1 MSIFKSLGS
10 LTGLPLLVGLLL
22 PTGLAARTHHENV
35 LLRQAED
42 AEARKDWD
50 AALQLYQQ
58 ALAKDPSCMDCQI
71 GLQRSRFED
80 GQVHLRRG
88 RELREQGQLEAALTE
103 FQKAFQLDPGTN
115 VNLQEVAITTKM
127 IEDARK
133 SPGQTAAERGL
144 TPMEQEQRQTET
156 RLRSI
161 EGVPELKPIKRE
173 IEALKINNQPPK
185 ILYETVGK
193 LAGINVIFDPQFTPS
208 PGGGRSGFNIDL
220 SNTNLEDALDYL
232 ALITHTFWKP
242 ISSNAIFVTDDNPTK
257 HRDFDTM
264 AVKTFYLENPTT
276 AQEFQEIVT
285 AIRSITDCRRMYTAA
300 SLNAIV
306 ARCEVD
312 KLALVEK
319 LVHDLDKPKAEV
331 LVDVLVLDVNST
343 HTRDLQASLVSG
355 TGSGLNV
362 PIAFTPSSI
371 TTTTTSGA
379 SGTTGTTTSG
389 VFTLGQLRH
398 LSINDFSTTLPGA
411 LLNAVL
417 SDADTRVLQ
426 SPQVRA
432 SDGGKATL
440 NIGSKIPFASGS
452 YQPGIAGVAGVSP
465 LVQTNFQYA
474 DVGVN
479 ITLEPR
485 VHGDNEISMHITVDI
500 SNETSTV
507 NFGGLDEPVIGQKK
521 SDTNIRVRDG
531 EVTLLGGLMNNTDTD
546 NYSGIPGLVN
556 IPILGKLLFGQ
567 SHREKDKEELLIAVI
582 PHIVRTQQ
590 LDDLDTRGIATGT
603 EQTVQVRYDH
613 PTAAPA
619 PAPPAPEAHPASPSN
634 APGASVLTVPVAPA
648 APPATAPV
656 VPATPEPEAPGAQTG
671 LRMSFTPPVLQAHV
685 GDAVLPTLQVTDAR
699 DVFSVGVR
707 VKWDP
712 NILRLNSITPGD
724 FLTAGGQSLRAPID
738 IRNDAG
744 EATISLSRLPGASG
758 VSGAG
763 PLATFAFTAMAP
775 GSTGL
780 TVTEL
785 TPTNSKQESL
795 AVGRPSVTVTVK

>member
-1 MSIFKSLGS
+1 MSIFKNLGS
-10 LTGLPLLVGLLL
+10 LAGVPLLLGFLL
-22 PTGLAARTHHENV
+22 PMGLGARSHHENV
-35 LLRQAED
+35 LLREAEE

-58 ALAKDPSCMDCQI
+58 ALAQDPHCMDCQI

-88 RELREQGQLEAALTE
+88 RALREQGQLEPALAE

-127 IEDARK
+127 IEDAK
-133 SPGQTAAERGL
+133 KAPGQPAAERGL
-144 TPMEQEQRQTET
+144 TPMEQQRRKTEE

-173 IEALKINNQPPK
+173 IETLKINNQPPRV
-185 ILYETVGK
+185 LYETVGK
-193 LAGINVIFDPQFTPS
+193 LAGVNVIFDPQFTPS
-208 PGGGRSGFNIDL
+208 GGGHNSFNIDL

-242 ISSNAIFVTDDNPTK
+242 LSANAIFVTEDNPTK

-264 AVKTFYLENPTT
+264 AVRTFYLENPTT

-331 LVDVLVLDVNST
+331 LVDVLVLDVNTT

-355 TGSGLNV
+355 SGAGLTV
-362 PIAFTPSSI
+362 PVAFTPSSI
-371 TTTTTSGA
+371 TSTTSTGT

-389 VFTLGQLRH
+389 VFTLGQVGH

-452 YQPGIAGVAGVSP
+452 YQPGLVGTTGVSP
-465 LVQTNFQYA
+465 LVQTSFQYA

-507 NFGGLDEPVIGQKK
+507 DFGGLEEPVIGQKK

-546 NYSGIPGLVN
+546 NSSGIPGLVN

-567 SHREKDKEELLIAVI
+567 THKERDREELLIAVI
-582 PHIVRTQQ
+582 PHIVRTEQ
-590 LDDLDTRGIATGT
+590 LDDLNTRGIATGT
-603 EQTVQVRYDH
+603 EQTVQVRYNH
-613 PTAAPA
+613 PVA
-619 PAPPAPEAHPASPSN
+619 PAPPLAETHPASPGI
-634 APGASVLTVPVAPA
+634 APGASVLTVPVAP
-648 APPATAPV
+648 PANAPV
-656 VPATPEPEAPGAQTG
+656 VPAEPEVPGAQTG
-671 LRMSFTPPVLQAHV
+671 LRMSFTPTVLQAHP
-685 GDAVLPTLQVTDAR
+685 GDTVLPTLQVSAKEG
-699 DVFSVGVR
+699 VFSVGVH

-712 NILRLNSITPGD
+712 KILRLNSITPGD
-724 FLTAGGQSLRAPID
+724 FLTAGGQSISAPID

-744 EATISLSRLPGASG
+744 EATISLSRLPGASD

-775 GSTGL
+775 GSTAL

-785 TPTNSKQESL
+785 TPKNSKQESL
-795 AVGRPSVTVTVK
+795 AVRLPSVTVSVK

>member
-1 MSIFKSLGS
+1 M
-10 LTGLPLLVGLLL
+10 LLVLLF
-22 PTGLAARTHHENV
+22 PGAGVARTHHENV
-35 LLRQAED
+35 LLKQAQE

-58 ALAKDPSCMDCQI
+58 ALARDPQCLDCQI

-80 GQVHLRRG
+80 GQVHMRKGRALRD
-88 RELREQGQLEAALTE
+88 QGQLEAALAE
-103 FQKAFQLDPGTN
+103 FQKAFALDPGTN
-115 VNLQEVAITTKM
+115 VNVQEINITTKM
-127 IEDARK
+127 IEDAKK
-133 SPGQTAAERGL
+133 SPGESAAERGL
-144 TPMEQEQRQTET
+144 TPMEREHRKMLE
-156 RLRSI
+156 RLRTL

-173 IEALKINNQPPK
+173 IETLKINNQPPK
-185 ILYETVGK
+185 VLYETVGK
-193 LAGINVIFDPQFTPS
+193 VAGINVIFDPQFQPTV
-208 PGGGRSGFNIDL
+208 RNANLDI
-220 SNTNLEDALDYL
+220 SNTNIEDALDYL
-232 ALITHTFWKP
+232 SLITHTFWKP
-242 ISSNAIFVTDDNPTK
+242 ITPNAIFVSDDNPTK

-276 AQEFQEIVT
+276 PQEFQEIVT

-300 SLNAIV
+300 ALNAIV

-331 LVDVLVLDVNST
+331 LMDVLVLDVNTT

-355 TGSGLNV
+355 TGAGLTA

-371 TTTTTSGA
+371 TTTA
-379 SGTTGTTTSG
+379 GTNGGSSTTSG
-389 VFTLGQLRH
+389 VFTLGQVGH
-398 LSINDFSTTLPGA
+398 VSINDFSTTLPGA

-452 YQPGIAGVAGVSP
+452 YQPGLVGTTGVSP
-465 LVQTNFQYA
+465 LVQTSFQYA
-474 DVGVN
+474 DIGTN

-485 VHGDNEISMHITVDI
+485 VHGDDEISMHITVDI
-500 SNETSTV
+500 SNEVNTV
-507 NFGGLDEPVIGQKK
+507 NFGGLEEPVIGQKK

-531 EVTLLGGLMNNTDTD
+531 EVTLLGGLLNNTDTD

-556 IPILGKLLFGQ
+556 IPLLGKILFGQ
-567 SHREKDKEELLIAVI
+567 NHKERDKEELLIAVI
-582 PHIVRTQQ
+582 PHIVRTEQ

-603 EQTVQVRYDH
+603 DQTVQVRYER
-613 PTAAPA
+613 PAASTAPA
-619 PAPPAPEAHPASPSN
+619 PSEVRPVTPTVAPVANVPIAP
-634 APGASVLTVPVAPA
+634 SVL
-648 APPATAPV
+648 
-656 VPATPEPEAPGAQTG
+656 EPEVPGAQTG
-671 LRMSFTPPVLQAHV
+671 LHIIFPNTVLQVHV
-685 GDAVLPTLQVTDAR
+685 GDPVIPTLKVDSAT

-712 NILRLNSITPGD
+712 KVLRLNAITPGD
-724 FLTAGGQSLRAPID
+724 FLAAGGQSLSAPID

-744 EATISLSRLPGASG
+744 EATINLSRLPGASG

-763 PLATFAFTAMAP
+763 PLAAFAFTAMAQ
-775 GSTGL
+775 GSTAI

-785 TPTNSKQESL
+785 SPKNSKQEGL
-795 AVGRPSVTVTVK
+795 AVTRPVMEVQVK

>member
-1 MSIFKSLGS
+1 MRIFKSLGG
-10 LTGLPLLVGLLL
+10 LAGLPLLLGVLL
-22 PTGLAARTHHENV
+22 PAGLAARSHHENV
-35 LLRQAED
+35 LLRQAQD

-50 AALQLYQQ
+50 VALQLYQQ
-58 ALAKDPSCMDCQI
+58 ALTRDPACMDCQI

-80 GQVHLRRG
+80 GQVHMRRG
-88 RELREQGQLEAALTE
+88 RELREQGQLDAALAE
-103 FQKAFQLDPGTN
+103 FQKAYQLDPGTN
-115 VNLQEVAITTKM
+115 VNLQEVTTTAKM
-127 IEDARK
+127 IANAKK
-133 SPGQTAAERGL
+133 SPGESAEERGL
-144 TPMEQEQRQTET
+144 TPMEQEHRRMED

-161 EGVPELKPIKRE
+161 EGVPVLKPIKRE
-173 IEALKINNQPPK
+173 IETLKINNQPPRV
-185 ILYETVGK
+185 LYETVGK
-193 LAGINVIFDPQFTPS
+193 LAGINVIFDPQFTQS
-208 PGGGRSGFNIDL
+208 GGGRNSFNIDL
-220 SNTNLEDALDYL
+220 ANTNLEDALDYL

-242 ISSNAIFVTDDNPTK
+242 IGENAIFVTDDNPTK

-343 HTRDLQASLVSG
+343 HARDLQASLVSG
-355 TGSGLNV
+355 TGSGLSL

-371 TTTTTSGA
+371 TTTPGTNGGA
-379 SGTTGTTTSG
+379 ATTTG
-389 VFTLGQLRH
+389 VFTLRQLKH
-398 LSINDFSTTLPGA
+398 VSINDFSTTLPGA
-411 LLNAVL
+411 LLNLVL
-417 SDADTRVLQ
+417 SDTDTRVLQ
-426 SPQVRA
+426 SPQIRA

-452 YQPGIAGVAGVSP
+452 YQPGIAGVANVSP
-465 LVQTNFQYA
+465 LVQTSFQYA

-479 ITLEPR
+479 VTLEPR

-500 SNETSTV
+500 SNETGSV

-567 SHREKDKEELLIAVI
+567 SHKEKDREELLIAII

-613 PTAAPA
+613 PVTTPAPA
-619 PAPPAPEAHPASPSN
+619 PAETHPASPST
-634 APGASVLTVPVAPA
+634 APGASVLTVPVTPA
-648 APPATAPV
+648 APPVTAPV
-656 VPATPEPEAPGAQTG
+656 IPVTPEPEIPGAQTG
-671 LRMSFTPPVLQAHV
+671 LRMNFTPPVLQAHV
-685 GDAVLPTLQVTDAR
+685 GDTVLPTLQITDAR

-712 NILRLNSITPGD
+712 NVLRLNSITPGD
-724 FLTAGGQSLRAPID
+724 FLSAGGQSLSAPID

-775 GSTGL
+775 GATGL
-780 TVTEL
+780 SVTEL
-785 TPTNSKQESL
+785 TPKNSKQESL
-795 AVGRPSVTVTVK
+795 AVRRPSVTVSVK

>member
-1 MSIFKSLGS
+1 
-10 LTGLPLLVGLLL
+10 
-22 PTGLAARTHHENV
+22 
-35 LLRQAED
+35 
-42 AEARKDWD
+42 
-50 AALQLYQQ
+50 
-58 ALAKDPSCMDCQI
+58 
-71 GLQRSRFED
+71 
-80 GQVHLRRG
+80 
-88 RELREQGQLEAALTE
+88 
-103 FQKAFQLDPGTN
+103 
-115 VNLQEVAITTKM
+115 
-127 IEDARK
+127 
-133 SPGQTAAERGL
+133 
-144 TPMEQEQRQTET
+144 MEQEHRKMEE

-161 EGVPELKPIKRE
+161 EGVPELRPIKRE
-173 IEALKINNQPPK
+173 IETLKINNQPPK
-185 ILYETVGK
+185 VLYETVGK
-193 LAGINVIFDPQFTPS
+193 LAGINVIFDPQFTPA
-208 PGGGRSGFNIDL
+208 GGGHNSFNIDL

-232 ALITHTFWKP
+232 AMITHTFWKP
-242 ISSNAIFVTDDNPTK
+242 IGSNAIFVTDDNPTK

-264 AVKTFYLENPTT
+264 AVRTFYLENPTT

-312 KLALVEK
+312 KLSLVEK

-331 LVDVLVLDVNST
+331 LVDVLVLDVNTT

-355 TGSGLNV
+355 SGSGLTV

-371 TTTTTSGA
+371 TTTSGA

-389 VFTLGQLRH
+389 VFTLGQVKH

-465 LVQTNFQYA
+465 LVQTSFQYA

-500 SNETSTV
+500 SNETTTV
-507 NFGGLDEPVIGQKK
+507 NFGGLEEPVIGQKK

-546 NYSGIPGLVN
+546 NSSGIPGLVN

-567 SHREKDKEELLIAVI
+567 THKERDKEELLIAVI

-590 LDDLDTRGIATGT
+590 LDDLNTRGIATGT

-613 PTAAPA
+613 PMA
-619 PAPPAPEAHPASPSN
+619 PAPPPADTHPASPSI
-634 APGASVLTVPVAPA
+634 AQGASVLTVPVAPP
-648 APPATAPV
+648 APSAIASV
-656 VPATPEPEAPGAQTG
+656 APATPEPEAPGAQTD
-671 LRMSFTPPVLQAHV
+671 LRMSFTPTVLQAHP
-685 GDAVLPTLQVTDAR
+685 GDTVLPTLQVTDAR
-699 DVFSVGVR
+699 KEGVFSVGVR

-712 NILRLNSITPGD
+712 KILRLNSITPGD
-724 FLTAGGQSLRAPID
+724 FLTAGGQSISAPID
-738 IRNDAG
+738 IRNDTG

-763 PLATFAFTAMAP
+763 PLATFAFTALAP

-785 TPTNSKQESL
+785 TPKNAKQESL
-795 AVGRPSVTVTVK
+795 AVSRPSVTVNVK

>member
-10 LTGLPLLVGLLL
+10 LARVPLLLGFLL
-22 PTGLAARTHHENV
+22 PMGLAARSHHENV
-35 LLRQAED
+35 LLRQAQE

-50 AALQLYQQ
+50 VALDLYQQ

-88 RELREQGQLEAALTE
+88 RALREQGQLEAALAE

-115 VNLQEVAITTKM
+115 VNLQEVTITAKM
-127 IEDARK
+127 IEDAKK
-133 SPGQTAAERGL
+133 SPGQPAAERGL
-144 TPMEQEQRQTET
+144 TPMEQERRKMEE

-173 IEALKINNQPPK
+173 IETLKINNQPPRV
-185 ILYETVGK
+185 LYETVGK

-208 PGGGRSGFNIDL
+208 GGGGRNSFNIDL

-331 LVDVLVLDVNST
+331 LVDVLVLDVNTT

-355 TGSGLNV
+355 SGSGLTV
-362 PIAFTPSSI
+362 PIAFTPGGVAANTGNSGSSGG
-371 TTTTTSGA
+371 TGGTSTPS
-379 SGTTGTTTSG
+379 SG
-389 VFTLGQLRH
+389 FTLGQIRH

-452 YQPGIAGVAGVSP
+452 YQPGIAGVANVSP
-465 LVQTNFQYA
+465 LVQTSFQYA

-500 SNETSTV
+500 SNETTTV
-507 NFGGLDEPVIGQKK
+507 NFGGLEEPVIGQKK

-531 EVTLLGGLMNNTDTD
+531 EVTLLGGLMNTTDTD
-546 NYSGIPGLVN
+546 NSSGIPGLVN
-556 IPILGKLLFGQ
+556 IPILGKILFGQ
-567 SHREKDKEELLIAVI
+567 AHKERDKEELLIAII
-582 PHIVRTQQ
+582 PHIVRTQN

-613 PTAAPA
+613 PVASAAPA
-619 PAPPAPEAHPASPSN
+619 PPPAETHPSSPSI
-634 APGASVLTVPVAPA
+634 APGASVLTVPVAP
-648 APPATAPV
+648 PVTAPV
-656 VPATPEPEAPGAQTG
+656 VPATPEPEVPGAQTG
-671 LRMSFTPPVLQAHV
+671 LRMTFTPAVLQAHP
-685 GDAVLPTLQVTDAR
+685 GDTVLPTLQVNNAM

-712 NILRLNSITPGD
+712 KILRLNSITPGD
-724 FLTAGGQSLRAPID
+724 FLTAGGQSLSAPID

-785 TPTNSKQESL
+785 TPKNSKQESL
-795 AVGRPSVTVTVK
+795 AVRRPSVTVSVK